1 MPSKA
6 ISQMFKPDVWV
17 LQTLAQ
23 PNELPGKI
31 NRHHEAPS
39 CSRRDKSSEKV
50 ELQPTDVLK
59 HFVSKINWIILQQEL
74 SGELSWHTSTGEETS
89 GNHTK
94 TKGFLKCCSDQ
105 SPRLAKH
112 FLSY

>member
-50 ELQPTDVLK
+50 ELQPTDALK